1 MPKQRRVIPIYGSLP
16 AADAVRLKARAV
28 LVKGTEAS
36 LVREAVLF
44 YLDHQEKEKENRK
57 ETMLEKRMQRMED
70 RLAAI
75 LAKTAIDVGVI
86 YSLLWQNANYK
97 TRDEQFIRARK
108 HSIDRL
114 RKKWNSEEM
123 EIKEAV

>member
-1 MPKQRRVIPIYGSLP
+1 LP
-16 AADAVRLKARAV
+16 AAAAVRLKARAV
-28 LVKGTEAS
+28 LLKGTEAS

-44 YLDHQEKEKENRK
+44 YLDHQEKEKDNRR
-57 ETMLEKRMQRMED
+57 EMMLEKRMQKMED
-70 RLAAI
+70 RLASI

-108 HSIDRL
+108 HSVDRL
-114 RKKWNSEEM
+114 RKKWNSDEM